1 MTGGRFGSGWRRG
14 RLQVLSSSL
23 ATVWLPSRAYP
34 VTVRFPFGWQ
44 DAYAAT
50 AHSAPY
56 LDAESLMFRRPA
68 EGKRWHRS
76 LRASRSREAPKRYSR
91 TSRTLRICPNGKGVS
106 SLPCA
111 RAGKIEETA
120 LLSRPRFPGLFF
132 IAHSSRRVWL
142 AGVTRNP
149 SGA

>member
-23 ATVWLPSRAYP
+23 ATVLLPSRAYP

-56 LDAESLMFRRPA
+56 LDAESLMFRRPE

-106 SLPCA
+106 SAA
-111 RAGKIEETA
+111 RGSAKVP
-120 LLSRPRFPGLFF
+120 SRSGR
-132 IAHSSRRVWL
+132 AV
-142 AGVTRNP
+142 VTRRIGRREQNMT
-149 SGA
+149 